1 MKRILFIL
9 LLTIPFIGF
18 GQVWEKYYGNNQFDN
33 FGYSIQNT
41 IDGGY
46 VVTGSLGQVINNKI
60 WVLKLNSQ
68 GDTLWTKKLD
78 GYWGISIKQ
87 TSDSGFVVLGNNDN
101 NWNDVK
107 VMKLSN
113 SGQLSWVKSYGG
125 KTNGCIGSIE
135 QTLDGGYVFTE
146 QNSVIKINT
155 IGDTLWVTNTSFTPS
170 RVKQINNS
178 DFIIIGEDKILKINS
193 QGDLIW
199 IKNISLNYYSGSYSI
214 DEVNNEFIIVG
225 NKGGQ
230 SNSGV
235 IIKTNS
241 QGDTLWTRSNYGGEL
256 YSIKTNTDG
265 SHIICGGKLNITNNT
280 TELYLLKVDYQGNEV
295 WSNTF
300 GSTNIT
306 DIGYEV
312 DLTNDGGY
320 IVVGSKGNM
329 SNCVI
334 HIIKTNSQGTIT
346 STFNIPTPSSIRKLE
361 KVVDI
366 LGRETKPKPNTP
378 FIEIYH
384 DGSTEKKIVVE

>member
-1 MKRILFIL
+1 MKKLLLIL
-9 LLTIPFIGF
+9 LCFPFIGF
-18 GQVWEKYYGNNQFDN
+18 GQFWEKYYGNNQFDN

-46 VVTGSLGQVINNKI
+46 VVTGSLGHVINNKI

-68 GDTLWTKKLD
+68 GDTLWTKKID
-78 GYWGISIKQ
+78 GNWGISIKQ

-113 SGQLSWVKSYGG
+113 SGQLLWVKSYGG

-135 QTLDGGYVFTE
+135 QTFDGGYVFTE
-146 QNSVIKINT
+146 LNSVIKINT
-155 IGDTLWVTNTSFTPS
+155 IGDTLWVTNTSFIPS
-170 RVKQINNS
+170 RVKQINNG
-178 DFIIIGEDKILKINS
+178 DLIIIGEDKILKINS

-199 IKNISLNYYSGSYSI
+199 IKNISLNNYSGSNSI
-214 DEVNNEFIIVG
+214 DEANNEFIIVG
-225 NKGGQ
+225 
-230 SNSGV
+230 NSGV

-241 QGDTLWTRSNYGGEL
+241 LGDTLWTRSNYGEEL

-265 SHIICGGKLNITNNT
+265 SHIICGGKLNSTNNT

-295 WSNTF
+295 WSKTF
-300 GSTNIT
+300 GSANIT

-346 STFNIPTPSSIRKLE
+346 STFNIPIPNANRKLE
-361 KVVDI
+361 KTVDI
-366 LGRETKPKPNTP
+366 LGRETKGKKNEPLFYIYDDGTVEKRIV
-378 FIEIYH
+378 IE
-384 DGSTEKKIVVE
+384 

>member
-1 MKRILFIL
+1 MKNLILTLVIIL
-9 LLTIPFIGF
+9 PLTLW
-18 GQVWEKYYGNNQFDN
+18 GQGWEKYYGNNQFDN

-46 VVTGSLGQVINNKI
+46 IVTGSLSQVINNKI

-68 GDTLWTKKLD
+68 GDTMWTKKID
-78 GYWGISIKQ
+78 GNWGISIKQ

-113 SGQLSWVKSYGG
+113 SGQLLWVKSYGG

-135 QTLDGGYVFTE
+135 QTFDGGYVFTE
-146 QNSVIKINT
+146 VNSVIKINT
-155 IGDTLWVTNTSFTPS
+155 IGDTLWVTNTSFIPT
-170 RVKQINNS
+170 RVKQINNG
-178 DFIIIGEDKILKINS
+178 DFIIIGEDKILKLNS

-199 IKNISLNYYSGSYSI
+199 IKNINLNNYEGSYSI
-214 DEVNNEFIIVG
+214 DEINNEFIIVG
-225 NKGGQ
+225 RESG
-230 SNSGV
+230 SGV

-241 QGDTLWTRSNYGGEL
+241 LGDTLWTRSDYGSEL
-256 YSIKTNTDG
+256 YCIVTNTDG
-265 SHIICGGKLNITNNT
+265 SHIICGGKLNSINNI
-280 TELYLLKVDYQGNEV
+280 TELYLLKVDYIGNEV

-300 GSTNIT
+300 GNTNVT

-312 DLTNDGGY
+312 DITNDGGY

-334 HIIKTNSQGTIT
+334 HIIKTNSQGNIT
-346 STFNIPTPSSIRKLE
+346 STFEIPLPNPNRKLE
-361 KVVDI
+361 KTVNLKGQEI
-366 LGRETKPKPNTP
+366 KPQTNTP
-378 FIEIYH
+378 IIEIFD
-384 DGSTEKKIVVE
+384 DGSVKKKLIIER